1 VNFIP
6 KIEYT
11 ELNTGV
17 AKSFTFDSAPE
28 GDPFNEEIK
37 TSTKVTTS
45 NDGTQQVQFNY
56 AYENI
61 SLEFTFQTEA
71 TKQAVEDFFKAHA
84 VRLGK
89 FNYFP
94 SSDEADFKEYTLDQK
109 DIKFSRPIP
118 TGTAGVFEYDFKL
131 KFRRVL

>member
-1 VNFIP
+1 MNWIP

-17 AKSFTFDSAPE
+17 NKSFTFDSSPE
-28 GDPFNEEIK
+28 GDPFSEEIK
-37 TSTKVTTS
+37 SNSKLTTS

-56 AYENI
+56 VYENI
-61 SLEFTFQTEA
+61 SLEFTFQSEA
-71 TKQAVEDFFKAHA
+71 TKQAVEDWFKNHA
-84 VRLGK
+84 IRLGK
-89 FNYFP
+89 FKYYP
-94 SSDEADFKEYTLDQK
+94 SNDEPDFREYTLEQK
-109 DIKFSRPIP
+109 GIKFSRPIP